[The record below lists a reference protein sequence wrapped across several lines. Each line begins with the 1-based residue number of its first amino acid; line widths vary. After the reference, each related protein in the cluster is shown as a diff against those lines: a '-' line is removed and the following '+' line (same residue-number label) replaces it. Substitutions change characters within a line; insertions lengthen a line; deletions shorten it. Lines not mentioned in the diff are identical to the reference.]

1 MNTGITVDIRTIF
14 LIQVFVNLVI
24 GLAMWLT
31 TRGRYQYKLGYFVGL
46 FLSQAAVQL
55 LLFLRG
61 ILPDFITIVVANTL
75 LISSYNLGYLGYCH
89 FFHRQVNWWLVYPPV
104 IVTFILYWVFLDDFH
119 TRAIFLAI
127 ISALQY
133 GIQFFLLLSIKETAV
148 QRSKPILLFGYGLTL
163 ILFIIRGSYLILVPG
178 GISNIFDSVWANSF
192 TFFATIPSIILIAMG
207 VLLMVSDRLLEENR
221 ELATRDSLTHIFNR
235 RTFNDLARRELAR
248 AERYNHDTSLVMLD
262 IDHFKLVNDTYGHPV
277 GDEALIHLVQIIKK
291 SVRMQDLYGRY
302 GGEEFTILLA
312 ETPSAEAFE
321 IAERLREKI
330 ENSSLHI
337 QNNVIKMTVSIGIA
351 TARGEDK
358 PTLED
363 LISGAD
369 AAMYAAKKAGRNCT
383 RMMEPLPIVVD
394 PQFSI

>member
-1 MNTGITVDIRTIF
+1 MNAGITVDIRTIF

-46 FLSQAAVQL
+46 FLSQAVIQL
-55 LLFLRG
+55 LLFFRG
-61 ILPDFITIVVANTL
+61 ILPDFVTIVIANTL
-75 LISSYNLGYLGYCH
+75 LVSSYNLGYLGYCE
-89 FFHRQVNWWLVYPPV
+89 FFHRRVNWWLVYPPV
-104 IVTFILYWVFLDDFH
+104 VVTFILFWVYLDNFSM
-119 TRAIFLAI
+119 RATLLAL
-127 ISALQY
+127 ISMLQY
-133 GIQFFLLLSIKETAV
+133 GIQFFLVLSVKETAV
-148 QRSKPILLFGYGLTL
+148 QRSKPILLTGYGLTIL
-163 ILFIIRGSYLILVPG
+163 LFIIRGAYLILVPG
-178 GISNIFDSVWANSF
+178 GFTNIFDSVWANSF
-192 TFFATIPSIILIAMG
+192 TFFATIPTIILIAMG
-207 VLLMVSDRLLEENR
+207 LLLMVSDRLLDENR

-235 RTFNDLARRELAR
+235 RTFNDLAHRELAR
-248 AERYNHDTSLVMLD
+248 AERYNHYTSLLILD
-262 IDHFKLVNDTYGHPV
+262 IDHFKQVNDTYGHPI

-302 GGEEFTILLA
+302 GGEEFIILLA
-312 ETPSAEAFE
+312 ETPLSEAFE

-337 QNNVIKMTVSIGIA
+337 QNHIIKMTVSIGIA

-369 AAMYAAKKAGRNCT
+369 EAMYAAKKAGRNCT
-383 RMMEPLPIVVD
+383 RMMERLPIVVD